1 VVLVHGLSYRRA
13 GLHTYDFL
21 WVSCLF
27 SRGGL
32 NIWYIYLEPSI
43 PGTESFPTQSPEPCH
58 SKAMADP
65 LSVAGSL
72 AGLVTITDLV
82 FCRAY
87 KYWKAVKGAPAEAV
101 ALTSAIGAFSG
112 ILHNLYL
119 LAHQLDGESFDTTTQ
134 IHHIRSCLKTVETV
148 ERFLNKYGKS
158 SSGHGMDTMKRLRW
172 PFMEPEAKS
181 LTIQIERHKASL
193 NLALAADGISGL
205 LQALSGQKDIRSDL
219 DVIKVELRQR
229 READTRIAIST
240 ERQEILAWIQ
250 IHDPRQNHEMSLN
263 LRHPSTGL
271 WLIES
276 VEVCILLDV
285 T

>member
-1 VVLVHGLSYRRA
+1 
-13 GLHTYDFL
+13 
-21 WVSCLF
+21 
-27 SRGGL
+27 
-32 NIWYIYLEPSI
+32 
-43 PGTESFPTQSPEPCH
+43 
-58 SKAMADP
+58 
-65 LSVAGSL
+65 
-72 AGLVTITDLV
+72 
-82 FCRAY
+82 
-87 KYWKAVKGAPAEAV
+87 
-101 ALTSAIGAFSG
+101 
-112 ILHNLYL
+112 
-119 LAHQLDGESFDTTTQ
+119 
-134 IHHIRSCLKTVETV
+134 
-148 ERFLNKYGKS
+148 
-158 SSGHGMDTMKRLRW
+158 
-172 PFMEPEAKS
+172 MEPEAKS
-181 LTIQIERHKASL
+181 LTIQIERHKATL